1 MSLLGRL
8 LNAVFQPELGG
19 MSLNL
24 AEPFWELSGETNFPS
39 LFAALPILL
48 PAGCVLYLEGGYPE
62 DELLEFLQTN
72 NAEDTVRIA
81 SGTVWPEP
89 KVFRLPATSTVLDR
103 LSKLSQACAVPE
115 VAAHFHV
122 YCGQAVL
129 LEWHGVFTPPALIPG
144 KLPTENIRRFAE
156 GLGLDCRQGETVTLP
171 TPPRAP

>member
-1 MSLLGRL
+1 MSLLGKL
-8 LNAVFQPELGG
+8 LNAVFRPELGG

-62 DELLEFLQTN
+62 DGLLKFLQTHE
-72 NAEDTVRIA
+72 AQDTVKIA
-81 SGTVWPEP
+81 SGTVWPKP
-89 KVFRLPATSTVLDR
+89 KVFHLPATSSVLDR
-103 LSKLSQACAVPE
+103 LTKLTQSCAEPE

-129 LEWHGVFTPPALIPG
+129 LEWHDVFTQPALISGRLPG
-144 KLPTENIRRFAE
+144 ENIRRFAE
-156 GLGLDCRQGETVTLP
+156 RLGLDCRQGETVTLP
-171 TPPRAP
+171 KPLPAP